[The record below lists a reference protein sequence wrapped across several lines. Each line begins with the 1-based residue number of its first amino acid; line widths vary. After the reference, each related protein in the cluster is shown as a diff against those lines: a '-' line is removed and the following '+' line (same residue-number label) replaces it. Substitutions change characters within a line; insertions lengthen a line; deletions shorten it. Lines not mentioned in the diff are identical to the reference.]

1 MVSTYISLL
10 YCKKYQQEYAFEH
23 LQRLKFNIS
32 ESQNQVPWTQWL
44 MSTKGQQASNK
55 GRAAMTMINVHY
67 IEIQFGLALFQKI
80 FLEQRMQWLTP
91 ALMPAAVELT
101 KRIFLFFIWN
111 LVRNDNLLVEVYV
124 QFYFSCVCVHV
135 YVCESIS
142 VNGLIFYF
150 VRQWI
155 LLYRYVNLFC
165 VLSYVQLPLI
175 ELVIHLVE
183 SWIGDTHGQV
193 LTTENKELYD
203 TDWYTVV

>member
-80 FLEQRMQWLTP
+80 FLEERMQWLTP

-124 QFYFSCVCVHV
+124 QFYFSCVCAC
-135 YVCESIS
+135 VCVWKYKCKWFDFLFRQAMNIVIQVCRLILCFVICAIT
-142 VNGLIFYF
+142 VN
-150 VRQWI
+150 
-155 LLYRYVNLFC
+155 
-165 VLSYVQLPLI
+165 
-175 ELVIHLVE
+175 
-183 SWIGDTHGQV
+183 WIGDTLGRV
-193 LTTENKELYD
+193 LNW
-203 TDWYTVV
+203 WYAWSSPYYWE